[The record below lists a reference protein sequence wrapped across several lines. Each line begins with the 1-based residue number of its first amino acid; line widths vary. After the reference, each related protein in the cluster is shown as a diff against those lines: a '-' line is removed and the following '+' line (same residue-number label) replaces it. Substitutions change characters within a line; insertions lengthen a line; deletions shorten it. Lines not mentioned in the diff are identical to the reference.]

1 MAKAK
6 ERSGFWDYKAPDNM
20 DGPERAA
27 HFLDWAAKSF
37 PNRPVPA
44 EHIVR
49 VALLQPRLPKVDSTD
64 VESFRNA
71 KMTRVRMLLQREYK
85 RALVYHPGAGW
96 RASTDS
102 EDIVV
107 NDLEKRRKRV
117 QSSIKAFRTSRDL
130 VKLGELKDK
139 TIRTRFQQLDD
150 ALTQLEAP
158 KIQLRL
164 AAPTDEEKE
173 TDGKS

>member
-6 ERSGFWDYKAPDNM
+6 ERSGFWDYNVPADM

-27 HFLDWAAKSF
+27 HFLDWAARMF

-49 VALLQPRLPKVDSTD
+49 VAFNQPRLPKEDSPD
-64 VESFRNA
+64 VESFRSN
-71 KMTRVRMLLQREYK
+71 KMARVRAILKNEYK
-85 RALVYHPGAGW
+85 RALVYHPGMGW

-107 NDLEKRRKRV
+107 NDLEKKRKRV
-117 QSSIKAFRTSRDL
+117 QSSIKSFRSSRDL
-130 VKLGELKDK
+130 VKVSELKDK
-139 TIRTRFQQLDD
+139 VIRSRFASLDD
-150 ALTQLEAP
+150 ALTQLESP

-164 AAPTDEEKE
+164 AAPTEDKKPDSEK
-173 TDGKS
+173 